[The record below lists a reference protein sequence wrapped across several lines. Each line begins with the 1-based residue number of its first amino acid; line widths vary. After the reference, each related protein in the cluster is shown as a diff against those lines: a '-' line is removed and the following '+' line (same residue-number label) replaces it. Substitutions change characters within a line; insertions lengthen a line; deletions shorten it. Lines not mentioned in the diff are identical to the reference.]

1 MNFLPKQQKHKPDLD
16 AIEREL
22 SLPPREADEFAPKR
36 ITKENL
42 PDLAIKV
49 IKTFGAL
56 PTTELDEMIHA
67 MEVEVAQIKRDAEQI
82 KSDYYALTSEMVS
95 NIKRL
100 TSGCSLAK
108 EALSTLRTQVLELN
122 SDPKQP
128 EPPLVEESKKED

>member
-1 MNFLPKQQKHKPDLD
+1 MNFLPKQQKPKLDLD

-22 SLPPREADEFAPKR
+22 SLPPREPDEFAPKR
-36 ITKENL
+36 VTKENL

-82 KSDYYALTSEMVS
+82 KADYFSLTSEMVS

-108 EALSTLRTQVLELN
+108 DALAILRTQVLELN
-122 SDPKQP
+122 SP
-128 EPPLVEESKKED
+128 EPQAKPVEEVKKED